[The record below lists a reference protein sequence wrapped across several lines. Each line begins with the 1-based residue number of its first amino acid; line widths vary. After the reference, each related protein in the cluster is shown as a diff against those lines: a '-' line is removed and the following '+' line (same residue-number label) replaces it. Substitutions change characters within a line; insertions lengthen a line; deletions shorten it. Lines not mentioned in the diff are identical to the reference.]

1 MVCDVNM
8 RWSSAVKESMSAFM
22 VRLASR
28 TETNLAVI
36 AKIRITLQ
44 LDYSVSSSQPRSA
57 GGSPAVSIEGSA
69 RMEAHVWKMMGED
82 DEVPVDIIDCSLSNA
97 YSMFSLQGC

>member
-8 RWSSAVKESMSAFM
+8 RWSSAVKESMFASM

-28 TETNLAVI
+28 TETNSAVI

-44 LDYSVSSSQPRSA
+44 LDYFVSSSQPKSA
-57 GGSPAVSIEGSA
+57 GGSPAVSIEGYA
-69 RMEAHVWKMMGED
+69 PMEAHVWKMTGED
-82 DEVPVDIIDCSLSNA
+82 DEVPVVIIDCSLSNA
-97 YSMFSLQGC
+97 HSMFSLQSC